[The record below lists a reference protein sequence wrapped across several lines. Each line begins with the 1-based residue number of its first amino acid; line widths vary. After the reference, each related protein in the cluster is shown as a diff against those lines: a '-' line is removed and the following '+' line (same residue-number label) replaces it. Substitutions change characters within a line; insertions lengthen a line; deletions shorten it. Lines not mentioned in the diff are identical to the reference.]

1 MAITKMWKVKDRLD
15 NTINYVINGEK
26 TEKTLYVSGI
36 NCLPDTAV
44 QEMKYAKE
52 QFFKTKGIQ
61 CFHGVQSFA
70 EGEVTA
76 DTAHEIGVKLAEE
89 LWGDKFQVVVTT
101 HLNTN
106 HIHNHIVVNSVSFVD
121 GKRYS
126 NTKADIG
133 KMRNTSD
140 KLCED
145 YGLRTL
151 KKEEKYNK
159 YVSSSSYKIIMRDSV
174 DYAISIAKDYNEFIK
189 ILKDLDYTITDEKG
203 TISLKREPYK
213 RNTRIERQFG
223 KAYSMENIKK
233 RILEEQPE
241 YPYSPANYML
251 AYRAYDKYL
260 EWKKNEN
267 QYTSKLAILIFG
279 YDKVFSF
286 KNKIDSKPI
295 ITKITPE
302 LIHEIKELDKFSEGV
317 RLVCKY
323 DLKTEEDVIN
333 FKQQKRKRKF
343 VEKTQKS

>member
-1 MAITKMWKVKDRLD
+1 MAITKMWKVSDKLD

-26 TEKTLYVSGI
+26 TEQMLYVSGI

-44 QEMKYAKE
+44 QEMKIAKE
-52 QFFKTKGIQ
+52 QFFKTAGIQ

-70 EGEVTA
+70 KGEVTA

-89 LWGDKFQVVVTT
+89 LWGDNFQIVVTT

-140 KLCED
+140 KLCEN

-159 YVSSSSYKIIMRDSV
+159 YVASSSYKVIMKDSV
-174 DYAISIAKDYNEFIK
+174 DYAIAIAKDYDEFIK
-189 ILKDLDYTITDEKG
+189 ILKDLDYTITDDKG
-203 TISLKREPYK
+203 TFSLKREPYK

-251 AYRAYDKYL
+251 AYRAYDEYL
-260 EWKKNEN
+260 EWKKKEN
-267 QYTSKLAILIFG
+267 QYKSKLAFLIF
-279 YDKVFSF
+279 
-286 KNKIDSKPI
+286 
-295 ITKITPE
+295 
-302 LIHEIKELDKFSEGV
+302 
-317 RLVCKY
+317 
-323 DLKTEEDVIN
+323 
-333 FKQQKRKRKF
+333 
-343 VEKTQKS
+343 